1 MSEALDQLRKQIED
15 DTELAAQKHSLIVS
29 AAEGVT
35 IATSMGLLSLLLRS
49 GSLVGAALSAMPL
62 WQRVDPLAVVA
73 LSKEEREKLQR
84 DLRLAE
90 EAEDE
95 DADGVGRLFDED
107 PDAGDPP
114 ENDEESR
121 TGRPSP
127 A

>member
-1 MSEALDQLRKQIED
+1 M
-15 DTELAAQKHSLIVS
+15 
-29 AAEGVT
+29 T
-35 IATSMGLLSLLLRS
+35 IATSVGLLSLLLRS

-95 DADGVGRLFDED
+95 KAGGIGRLFDGAD
-107 PDAGDPP
+107 PNADGPP
-114 ENDEESR
+114 EDDEESR
-121 TGRPSP
+121 TGRPLG